1 MILRDKLYI
10 NTAELGY
17 KISNLCELFTYKNPE
32 IFHKKRLKLSIRNT
46 PPFLYHYKLVDAD
59 GKKILQIPR
68 GGLDRVIA
76 FYKQHNI
83 PFRLI
88 DQRVEHLPIDVHL
101 VDTILDKHQERI
113 VNVLIQ
119 HEGGL
124 VEAPPGMGKS
134 ITMLGL
140 ISNLKQPTLII
151 VHEHRLSDQWMTEI
165 KKRLSGTYIL
175 GKYDGDVKKD
185 GDIVVGIINSVYN
198 LYQENPQFFDK
209 FGTIIEDE
217 CLDPDT
223 VITVPT
229 GIKKLRDIKVGDTVI
244 TPTGAALVKRI
255 WTTTKEAFKYK
266 MTNGN
271 YLITSKEHIV
281 HTYRDFNTGY
291 ARGTENKQIQNCSG
305 LLFLKDI
312 PKERIISEFDLINYL
327 YGWFIG
333 DGTCDNSYIKFSFRK
348 KEKIEC
354 FENAFSGYDMF
365 NKFGNSRGDSVY
377 RLKSVYE
384 EQLHDRFDIYHGRKS
399 VDMRLPDFIYA
410 TTDISFIRGL
420 FEADGCRHA
429 DTGTQKQNSIELS
442 LILKNVIYQV
452 ADMLRGMG
460 IYNTVT
466 GLTHSNSQASLVYR
480 VSIPSF
486 YINTFNEKIG
496 WFGYKNIIMNPR
508 KINRT
513 PFTAL
518 SIKSVE
524 PMGNRDL
531 IDIELEDE
539 NKLFIANG
547 IIVHNCQHAPAEMF
561 LSVLNNIPA
570 KYRIGIS
577 GTIKRKDQKEI
588 LTYDVFGKVL
598 MKLDAADLKHRI
610 TTFDYRIVN
619 TNISMEIP
627 TIFRWTG
634 QKREDVL
641 DMTELLTRLVE
652 NKDRNVLIV
661 QEAID
666 LIQAGYFPLILSD
679 RVKHN
684 EYLHEYLNSMGFKTT
699 LMIGKTRK
707 KTNWEEI
714 RNDTTLQCIVAN
726 SKIASEGLDLP
737 RLSALLLTCP
747 STNVHKLK
755 QQIGRIRR
763 VFEGKP
769 IPIVV
774 DFCDNLAR
782 TSSADDPNYLL
793 RHTARTRIKFYE
805 KLKNEYD
812 DVDDADL

>member
-1 MILRDKLYI
+1 MILRDKIYI
-10 NTAELGY
+10 NIAELGY

-46 PPFLYHYKLVDAD
+46 PPFLYHYKLEDAD

-76 FYKQHNI
+76 FYKQHNL

-101 VDTILDKHQERI
+101 VDTTLDQHQERVASI
-113 VNVLIQ
+113 LVKN
-119 HEGGL
+119 EGGL
-124 VEAPPGMGKS
+124 IEVPPGAGKTVLS
-134 ITMLGL
+134 LGVVA
-140 ISNLKQPTLII
+140 IVKQPTLII

-165 KKRLSGTYIL
+165 KKRLSGNYKL
-175 GKYDGDVKKD
+175 GKYDGDIKKD
-185 GDIVVGIINSVYN
+185 GDIVVGIINSLYN
-198 LYQENPQFFDK
+198 LYQESPQFFDK
-209 FGTIIEDE
+209 FGM
-217 CLDPDT
+217 
-223 VITVPT
+223 VITDEIQHVP
-229 GIKKLRDIKVGDTVI
+229 
-244 TPTGAALVKRI
+244 
-255 WTTTKEAFKYK
+255 
-266 MTNGN
+266 
-271 YLITSKEHIV
+271 S
-281 HTYRDFNTGY
+281 
-291 ARGTENKQIQNCSG
+291 
-305 LLFLKDI
+305 
-312 PKERIISEFDLINYL
+312 
-327 YGWFIG
+327 
-333 DGTCDNSYIKFSFRK
+333 
-348 KEKIEC
+348 
-354 FENAFSGYDMF
+354 
-365 NKFGNSRGDSVY
+365 
-377 RLKSVYE
+377 
-384 EQLHDRFDIYHGRKS
+384 
-399 VDMRLPDFIYA
+399 
-410 TTDISFIRGL
+410 
-420 FEADGCRHA
+420 
-429 DTGTQKQNSIELS
+429 
-442 LILKNVIYQV
+442 
-452 ADMLRGMG
+452 
-460 IYNTVT
+460 
-466 GLTHSNSQASLVYR
+466 
-480 VSIPSF
+480 
-486 YINTFNEKIG
+486 
-496 WFGYKNIIMNPR
+496 
-508 KINRT
+508 
-513 PFTAL
+513 
-518 SIKSVE
+518 
-524 PMGNRDL
+524 
-531 IDIELEDE
+531 
-539 NKLFIANG
+539 
-547 IIVHNCQHAPAEMF
+547 EMF
-561 LSVLNNIPA
+561 LSVLNNLPA
-570 KYRIGIS
+570 KYRIGVT
-577 GTIKRKDQKEI
+577 GTVKRKDQKEI
-588 LTYDVFGKVL
+588 LTYDVLGKL
-598 MKLDAADLKHRI
+598 LIKLDAGDLKHRI

-661 QEAID
+661 KEAID

-684 EYLHEYLNSMGFKTT
+684 EFLHEYLNSMGFKTT

-769 IPIVV
+769 IPMVV